1 MHSEFLDCKNI
12 FSPKIKQHLFL
23 RFLDQDFLIIPI
35 FTAPKQ
41 NDLQWPF
48 SIFSRVGKYFADISR
63 N

>member
-1 MHSEFLDCKNI
+1 MHSEFLDYKNI
-12 FSPKIKQHLFL
+12 FSPKIEQHLLLTFPYRDL
-23 RFLDQDFLIIPI
+23 LIIPI
-35 FTAPKQ
+35 FKDPKQ